1 MRLKKTSFLNTTC
14 HKILISP
21 NKQKLISMLHV
32 PHGPKWYCI
41 GSIRMAWFCTLQGEN
56 VLPTLSQ
63 VLPPLDETSA
73 QPLYQQLQRAL
84 RGAIENG
91 IIGPD
96 DALPPERDLAEMLG
110 VSRITVRKAIDELV
124 EDGLLI
130 RKQGSGTFVSNR
142 VEKNFAKLTSFS
154 EDMRARGREPRSV
167 WLNRAEGTVTP
178 EESLTLRSSPGT
190 PVFRFHRIR
199 YADDAPM
206 ALEYA
211 TVIASCLTSLET
223 VESSLYEALERTGNR
238 PVRALQRL
246 RAVLLT
252 AEQAKLLKAQEGEA
266 GLLVARVGYLK
277 DGRAVEYSQSY
288 YRGEIY
294 DFVAE
299 LSANIVT
306 PTRMFLEAAE
316 SADVVAAQLGQNA
329 ALLTSLGASLR
340 ARPPRAV
347 VTCARG
353 SSDHAATYARYLI
366 EAHTQALT
374 SSAAP
379 SLSSIYDAS
388 TDMRDVL
395 FVAISQSGKSPDLLA
410 ATQNARAGG
419 ALTIALCNTPDSP
432 LMQAV
437 DVPVP
442 LARRAG
448 KKRRGDQVVHR
459 LAELPGAAGRE
470 LGAGFWPVGG
480 TGAAA
485 RPAGARLEMRLERG
499 RGGAHPCP

>member
-1 MRLKKTSFLNTTC
+1 MV
-14 HKILISP
+14 
-21 NKQKLISMLHV
+21 LHWFYSDGMV
-32 PHGPKWYCI
+32 CI
-41 GSIRMAWFCTLQGEN
+41 LQGEN

-63 VLPPLDETSA
+63 VLPPLDESSA

-91 IIGPD
+91 AIGPD

-124 EDGLLI
+124 DEGLLI

-167 WLNRAEGTVTP
+167 WMNRAAGTVTP

-190 PVFRFHRIR
+190 PVLRFHRIR

-206 ALEYA
+206 AIEYA
-211 TVIASCLTSLET
+211 TVIASCLTSLDD
-223 VESSLYEALERTGNR
+223 VENSLYEALERTGNR

-252 AEQAKLLKAQEGEA
+252 ADQAKLLKAQEGEA

-299 LSANIVT
+299 LSAT
-306 PTRMFLEAAE
+306 T
-316 SADVVAAQLGQNA
+316 
-329 ALLTSLGASLR
+329 
-340 ARPPRAV
+340 
-347 VTCARG
+347 
-353 SSDHAATYARYLI
+353 
-366 EAHTQALT
+366 
-374 SSAAP
+374 
-379 SLSSIYDAS
+379 
-388 TDMRDVL
+388 
-395 FVAISQSGKSPDLLA
+395 
-410 ATQNARAGG
+410 
-419 ALTIALCNTPDSP
+419 
-432 LMQAV
+432 
-437 DVPVP
+437 
-442 LARRAG
+442 
-448 KKRRGDQVVHR
+448 
-459 LAELPGAAGRE
+459 
-470 LGAGFWPVGG
+470 
-480 TGAAA
+480 
-485 RPAGARLEMRLERG
+485 
-499 RGGAHPCP
+499 

>member
-1 MRLKKTSFLNTTC
+1 M
-14 HKILISP
+14 
-21 NKQKLISMLHV
+21 V
-32 PHGPKWYCI
+32 
-41 GSIRMAWFCTLQGEN
+41 CTLQGEI

-206 ALEYA
+206 AIEYA

-299 LSANIVT
+299 LSANT
-306 PTRMFLEAAE
+306 
-316 SADVVAAQLGQNA
+316 
-329 ALLTSLGASLR
+329 
-340 ARPPRAV
+340 
-347 VTCARG
+347 
-353 SSDHAATYARYLI
+353 
-366 EAHTQALT
+366 
-374 SSAAP
+374 
-379 SLSSIYDAS
+379 
-388 TDMRDVL
+388 
-395 FVAISQSGKSPDLLA
+395 
-410 ATQNARAGG
+410 
-419 ALTIALCNTPDSP
+419 
-432 LMQAV
+432 
-437 DVPVP
+437 
-442 LARRAG
+442 
-448 KKRRGDQVVHR
+448 
-459 LAELPGAAGRE
+459 
-470 LGAGFWPVGG
+470 
-480 TGAAA
+480 
-485 RPAGARLEMRLERG
+485 
-499 RGGAHPCP
+499 